1 MPATTVNPTRMELT
15 RLKARLRTAQRGHK
29 LLKDKRDELMKQF
42 MEVVRE
48 DRDLRQIDV
57 ANAVGIDQQTISNY
71 ETERTRPDSEAL
83 IRLADY
89 FGVSIDYLV
98 GRTDTETLNR
108 AALDQALEH
117 IEAEL
122 AALRR
127 TLKKK

>member
-1 MPATTVNPTRMELT
+1 MNRI
-15 RLKARLRTAQRGHK
+15 
-29 LLKDKRDELMKQF
+29 RDL
-42 MEVVRE
+42 RE

-71 ETERTRPDSEAL
+71 ETGRTRPDSEAL

-122 AALRR
+122 AALRH

>member
-1 MPATTVNPTRMELT
+1 MQHSSNQDSLPQIDMPAFISRVT
-15 RLKARLRTAQRGHK
+15 RLLKEQKKTPARMA
-29 LLKDKRDELMKQF
+29 
-42 MEVVRE
+42 
-48 DRDLRQIDV
+48 RDLGFSSGLFSQWKQSAQLPSGDKLYKI
-57 ANAVGIDQQTISNY
+57 AVY
-71 ETERTRPDSEAL
+71 L
-83 IRLADY
+83 
-89 FGVSIDYLV
+89 GVSIDYLV

>member
-1 MPATTVNPTRMELT
+1 MNRI
-15 RLKARLRTAQRGHK
+15 
-29 LLKDKRDELMKQF
+29 RDL
-42 MEVVRE
+42 RE

-71 ETERTRPDSEAL
+71 ETERTRPYSEAL